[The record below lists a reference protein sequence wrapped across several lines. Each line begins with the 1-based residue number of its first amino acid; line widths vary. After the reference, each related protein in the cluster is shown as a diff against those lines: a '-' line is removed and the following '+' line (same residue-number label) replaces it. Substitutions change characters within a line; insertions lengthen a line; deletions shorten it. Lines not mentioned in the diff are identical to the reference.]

1 MRQQLRTYIDCE
13 LKERFTARFGGYSAI
28 AYVVETA
35 MKELLD
41 VTEGQPDLEDLI
53 RQSIRTY
60 VLKRKL
66 EASNSTASEP
76 SGINPQ

>member
-1 MRQQLRTYIDCE
+1 MRQPVRTYVDSDIY
-13 LKERFTARFGGYSAI
+13 ERYVARFGGYASI
-28 AYVVETA
+28 SYIIETA
-35 MKELLD
+35 MSEVLD
-41 VTEGQPDLEDLI
+41 ATEGQPDMEELI